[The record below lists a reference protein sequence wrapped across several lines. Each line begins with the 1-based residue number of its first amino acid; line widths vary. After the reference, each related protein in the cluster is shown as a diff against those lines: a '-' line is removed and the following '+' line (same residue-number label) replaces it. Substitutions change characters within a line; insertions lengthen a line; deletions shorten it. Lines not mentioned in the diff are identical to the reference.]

1 MPLVRTGKPD
11 DIVGPAICLAFD
23 LAAYIYMTGPTVM
36 PDGGGY
42 RVI

>member
-1 MPLVRTGKPD
+1 MPFVRTGKPD
-11 DIVGPAICLAFD
+11 DLVGPAICLAFD
-23 LAAYIYMTGPTVM
+23 LAADVTGPIAM